1 MRIEAFWAKGY
12 RSLRDVRLD
21 SLGPFNVLYGP
32 NGSGKS
38 NLLAAIR
45 AWLQLIPIAF
55 ETELL
60 RTNGEPNLPP
70 QQAMERWRGHRALY
84 AEDAPL
90 HPRDFTAGASRKR
103 IKLGGTL
110 VDVSSEIERVTITF
124 EVDADHRARVAL
136 LTDLTIDGLQMEHG
150 EQLTDAQRARLAAFE
165 KLSIDRKLSA
175 VPADR
180 MPRAETASQRPPDG
194 VDPLAWYFERGQL
207 KDALFAAQNA
217 TSASTVRALEKF
229 RSLMQGPPLHRPPF
243 RCVED
248 PHSGVRDL
256 REWLPPP
263 RDAHDVSLDL
273 AGLGVAQ
280 IYWIVAQAM
289 LSRADIITIEEPEAH
304 LHAPTTG
311 RMLREILQR
320 LVSEQHI
327 QQLFIATHSNLF
339 DLDPA
344 GYFDVSLDAEGATV
358 IERRPLRDLD
368 RHFYEPGPTLHALE
382 ELMSVV
388 PADKVMFRRPDG
400 APVTAAE
407 MAEMLRA
414 ADPIALDYL
423 RTLHGA
429 TVDVVGLRSRKAP
442 RT

>member
-55 ETELL
+55 ERSYMRSLFDAPDLSDRGAREL
-60 RTNGEPNLPP
+60 
-70 QQAMERWRGHRALY
+70 WRGQRALLL
-84 AEDAPL
+84 DGAPL
-90 HPRDFTAGASRKR
+90 HPRDFTSGAERRR
-103 IKLGGTL
+103 IELGGTL
-110 VDVSSEIERVTITF
+110 VEVSPDVRRVTIAF
-124 EVDADHRARVAL
+124 ELDGDLLDKPNRVPLRATL
-136 LTDLTIDGLQMEHG
+136 SIDET
-150 EQLTDAQRARLAAFE
+150 EIDEDAQREKLVALE
-165 KLSIDRKLSA
+165 KLSIGRKLSA

-358 IERRPLRDLD
+358 IERGPLRDLD